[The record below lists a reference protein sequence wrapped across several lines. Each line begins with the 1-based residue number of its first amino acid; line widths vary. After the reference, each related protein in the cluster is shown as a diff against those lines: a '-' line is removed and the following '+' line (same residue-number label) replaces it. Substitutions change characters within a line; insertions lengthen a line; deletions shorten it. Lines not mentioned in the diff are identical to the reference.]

1 MTTFL
6 DELLREDNL
15 TLTENGAATNKSSL
29 NAVVDYFAAAGAM
42 RDTPAKAAELFE
54 KAFLEDPQ
62 TAVRTMF
69 YLRDVRGG
77 QGERAVFRECYRS
90 LAAMAPAT
98 AEALLVHIPEYGRW
112 DDVFYDGSNVTP
124 GISALIGDQL
134 VKDAKDFSEG
144 KSVSLLAKWLPSDKS
159 KARKDL
165 AINLRKAI
173 GLDQRKY
180 RKVLSRLRSRISL
193 LEHDMSAKRWKEIDW
208 GKLPS
213 RAHKTHVK
221 AFYRNTPAEYQAYLD
236 SVVKGE
242 AKVNAGTL
250 YPYELYDMVHAGQ
263 AKAADALWA
272 NLHDY
277 TRGNDGIVLADV
289 SGSMWGRPM
298 SVSVSLALYFADR
311 NQGAYKDHFMTFSST
326 PKLEKVTGRTL
337 SERMNAIQHSTT
349 WCGSTDLFAAFRAI
363 LEAGKRSGEV
373 PKTLYVVSDMEFD
386 AAFGLGRWGRQ
397 PSASA
402 TIFEA
407 AKREFADA
415 GLELPHV
422 VFWNVNARNSN
433 YPALAHDGHVTL
445 VSGLSPTVFG
455 MAVEGKSPAELVQDV
470 VNGPRY
476 QQIVV

>member
-6 DELLREDNL
+6 QEIKRGTNL
-15 TLTENGAATNKSSL
+15 TTTENGALTNASSL
-29 NAVVDYFAAAGAM
+29 DAVVDYFAAAGAM
-42 RDTPAKAAELFE
+42 RDTPDKAADLFE
-54 KAFLEDPQ
+54 KAFREDPQ

-77 QGERAVFRECYRS
+77 QGERAVFRACLKR
-90 LAAMAPAT
+90 LADLGYSPMDKV
-98 AEALLVHIPEYGRW
+98 LKHIPEYGRW
-112 DDVFYDGSNVTP
+112 DDIFYDGSKVT
-124 GISALIGDQL
+124 GAIAKIVGDQL
-134 VKDAKDFSEG
+134 VKDAHDFNRG
-144 KSVSLLAKWLPSDKS
+144 DSVSLLAKWLPSDKS

-165 AINLRKAI
+165 AINLRRAM

-180 RKVLSRLRSRISL
+180 RRVLSRLRSRIAL
-193 LEHDMSAKRWKEIDW
+193 LEHDMTAKRWEEIDW

-221 AFYRNTPAEYQAYLD
+221 AFQRHTPKAYQAFLD

-250 YPYELYDMVHAGQ
+250 YPYELYDMVHGGQ

-272 NLHDY
+272 NLPDY
-277 TRGNDGIVLADV
+277 TRGDDGIVLADV

-326 PKLEKVTGRTL
+326 PQIEQVKGKTL
-337 SERMNAIQHSTT
+337 TERMNAIQHSTS
-349 WCGSTDLFAAFRAI
+349 WCGSTDLMAAFDAI
-363 LEAGKRSGEV
+363 LRAGENSGQV

-386 AAFGLGRWGRQ
+386 AAFGLWRGTG
-397 PSASA
+397 AD
-402 TIFEA
+402 TIFETAKAKFA
-407 AKREFADA
+407 ASPA
-415 GLELPHV
+415 GLTLPHV

-433 YPALAHDGHVTL
+433 YPALAYDGNVTL

-455 MAVEGKSPAELVQDV
+455 MAVEGKSPVELVQDV

-476 QQIVV
+476 QAIVI